1 MIIWMLTQV
10 KAGKWKVTWTGWG
23 RVDGGVKEPES
34 TVEEN
39 QVGQF
44 FTFKHNAD
52 YASPISLGSGLP
64 TNLET

>member
-1 MIIWMLTQV
+1 MESHLNRLRQSW
-10 KAGKWKVTWTGWG
+10 W
-23 RVDGGVKEPES
+23 VKEPES

-64 TNLET
+64 TNLEM